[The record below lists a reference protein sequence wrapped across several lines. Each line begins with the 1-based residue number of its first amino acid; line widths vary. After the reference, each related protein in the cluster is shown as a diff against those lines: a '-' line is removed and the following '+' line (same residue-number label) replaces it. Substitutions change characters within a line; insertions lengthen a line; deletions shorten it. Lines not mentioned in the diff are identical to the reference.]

1 MMAGEAVDT
10 ILTDTWWWPFVMIL
24 VAGWLA
30 TDVWRWLGVFAGGW
44 LREDGELL
52 IWVRCVATALVAGVI
67 SKLILF
73 PQGALAET
81 PLWLRLA
88 AAGFGFAAFFISR
101 QRVVVGVLAAEVF
114 LLAGWYGLDALSHAG

>member
-1 MMAGEAVDT
+1 MSGLGDA
-10 ILTDTWWWPFVMIL
+10 WWWSYVMIL

-30 TDVWRWLGVFAGGW
+30 TDVWRWIGVFAGGR

-73 PQGALAET
+73 PDGALAET

-88 AAGFGFAAFFISR
+88 SSVFGFAMFFASR
-101 QRVVVGVLAAEVF
+101 QRVIVGVLSAVGF
-114 LLAGWYGLDALSHAG
+114 LLIGWALLELPARA

>member
-1 MMAGEAVDT
+1 MEGSTAGGLVSE
-10 ILTDTWWWPFVMIL
+10 TWWPLVMIII
-24 VAGWLA
+24 AGWFA
-30 TDVWRWLGVFAGGW
+30 TDVWRWLGVFAGGR

-73 PQGALAET
+73 PQGVLAET

-88 AAGFGFAAFFISR
+88 AAGFGFASFFAAR
-101 QRVVVGVLAAEVF
+101 QRVFVGVLAAEVF
-114 LLAGWYGLDALSHAG
+114 LVAGWLILDTMAS

>member
-1 MMAGEAVDT
+1 MT
-10 ILTDTWWWPFVMIL
+10 YPWWWPYVMIL

-30 TDVWRWLGVFAGGW
+30 TDVWRWLGVFAGNF

-73 PQGALAET
+73 PAGVLET
-81 PLWLRLA
+81 SPVWLRILA
-88 AAGFGFAAFFISR
+88 AGAGFGAFLTSR
-101 QRVVVGVLAAEVF
+101 QRVIVGVLTAEAVLIGGW
-114 LLAGWYGLDALSHAG
+114 LLLGGVA

>member
-1 MMAGEAVDT
+1 MGGTTGTLLLET
-10 ILTDTWWWPFVMIL
+10 WWPFVMIL

-30 TDVWRWLGVFAGGW
+30 TDVWRWLGVLAGGR

-73 PQGALAET
+73 PQGVLAET

-88 AAGFGFAAFFISR
+88 AAAVGFAAFFAAR
-101 QRVVVGVLAAEVF
+101 QRVFVGVLAAEVF
-114 LLAGWYGLDALSHAG
+114 LIAGWLGVDAVAG

>member
-1 MMAGEAVDT
+1 MDGLMSAAGHG
-10 ILTDTWWWPFVMIL
+10 DTWWWPFAMIL

-30 TDVWRWLGVFAGGW
+30 TDIWRWLGVFAGGR

-73 PQGALAET
+73 PQGMLAET
-81 PLWLRLA
+81 PLTLRLA
-88 AAGFGFAAFFISR
+88 AAGVGFAAFLLSK
-101 QRVVVGVLAAEVF
+101 QRVIVGVLAAEAF
-114 LLAGWYGLDALSHAG
+114 LIAGWFGLNTLSGLG

>member
-1 MMAGEAVDT
+1 MDGLMTDAG
-10 ILTDTWWWPFVMIL
+10 LGDTWWWPFVMIL

-30 TDVWRWLGVFAGGW
+30 TDVWRWLGVFAGGR

-73 PQGALAET
+73 PQGILAET
-81 PLWLRLA
+81 PLALRLA
-88 AAGFGFAAFFISR
+88 AAGVGFSAFLLFK
-101 QRVVVGVLAAEVF
+101 QRVIVGVLAAEAF
-114 LLAGWYGLDALSHAG
+114 LLAGWLGLTALQGGL

>member
-1 MMAGEAVDT
+1 MTSAGLGDS
-10 ILTDTWWWPFVMIL
+10 WWWPFVMIF

-30 TDVWRWLGVFAGGW
+30 TDVWRWLGVFAGGR

-73 PQGALAET
+73 PQGILAET
-81 PLWLRLA
+81 PLALRLA
-88 AAGFGFAAFFISR
+88 AAGFGFAAFLLSK
-101 QRVVVGVLAAEVF
+101 QRVIVGVLAAEAF
-114 LLAGWYGLDALSHAG
+114 LLTGWLALSTLSGG

>member
-1 MMAGEAVDT
+1 MDGLMSDAGVAG
-10 ILTDTWWWPFVMIL
+10 TWWWPFVMIL

-30 TDVWRWLGVFAGGW
+30 TDAWRWLGVFASGR

-73 PQGALAET
+73 PQGVLAET

-88 AAGFGFAAFFISR
+88 AVGFGFAAYFVSK
-101 QRVVVGVLAAEVF
+101 QRVVVGVLAAELF
-114 LLAGWYGLDALSHAG
+114 LLAGWIGLETLAGAG